1 MATYLV
7 VAFAGSSGSDV
18 PAAFSEAR
26 VQGAVIAKNIV
37 DASNQSASDIEL
49 INKLDKG
56 GNYTEALNVVARTVG
71 KSQEIRSEAINLSAQ
86 LENMTKAVSGISSD
100 QAKQAALESISS
112 YLSLIS
118 RLINYS
124 GYLEKLLGVL
134 RNRFVG
140 NFSDQEGVAD
150 LIKSVNGEIQSIND
164 FNTQAD
170 QAIKRFDQLVK

>member
-1 MATYLV
+1 MTYLV

-18 PAAFSEAR
+18 PTAFSEAR

-37 DASNQSASDIEL
+37 DASNQSVTDVEL
-49 INKLDKG
+49 INKLDKE

-124 GYLEKLLGVL
+124 DYLEKLLGVL

-140 NFSDQEGVAD
+140 NFSDQERVAD
-150 LIKSVNGEIQSIND
+150 LIKSVNAEIQSIND